1 MNTLLTQPTPAVINA
16 ENEIA
21 ALLSIVPGLGHIY
34 KGRFAAGFF
43 WMFVGMPI
51 AIWIGILLGLATAG
65 MGLLL
70 PIACWAAV
78 AVDAYCE
85 LDLRKHHRF
94 LPPSGEAD
102 ENTLTALR
110 QTLFPQRCR

>member
-1 MNTLLTQPTPAVINA
+1 MNTFLTQPTPEVINA

-21 ALLSIVPGLGHIY
+21 AVLSIVPGLGHIY

-65 MGLLL
+65 VGLLF
-70 PIACWAAV
+70 PIACWIAV
-78 AVDAYCE
+78 AVDAYGE
-85 LDLRKHHRF
+85 RDRRKHHRF

-102 ENTLTALR
+102 ENNIVD
-110 QTLFPQRCR
+110 